1 MRCRPLLLGAAAAAV
16 AAAAAA
22 VPAGVPAPQWPS
34 PLPAF
39 PSSWFGANMKSFEF
53 EDPKELTQL
62 KQYKQVLASWPELV
76 LSSNFSNGTLIAV
89 EDATRMKALLGPST
103 SVFTYQ
109 SMWVAAGFY
118 DEVWPLMQ
126 DLEQYGGFFVRNA
139 DDTLAT
145 YTGYCSQVA
154 QGGRVEVNA
163 TSFPRCLG
171 YYWNWCNETAV
182 DWYVTKVMHPMVAD
196 SDGKRYDYD
205 GVFLDNSDNFR
216 PPRGSKAQC
225 DIANATLGVHI
236 ALGKMFTG
244 TYSTTRRLAPPPP
257 PMIGRSEKEKRA

>member
-1 MRCRPLLLGAAAAAV
+1 
-16 AAAAAA
+16 
-22 VPAGVPAPQWPS
+22 
-34 PLPAF
+34 
-39 PSSWFGANMKSFEF
+39 MKSFEF

-139 DDTLAT
+139 DDTFAT

-154 QGGRVEVNA
+154 QGGRVV
-163 TSFPRCLG
+163 P
-171 YYWNWCNETAV
+171 AV
-182 DWYVTKVMHPMVAD
+182 
-196 SDGKRYDYD
+196 
-205 GVFLDNSDNFR
+205 
-216 PPRGSKAQC
+216 Q
-225 DIANATLGVHI
+225 
-236 ALGKMFTG
+236 
-244 TYSTTRRLAPPPP
+244 
-257 PMIGRSEKEKRA
+257 